1 TRGETLRQVD
11 QLRADLRDVGVRPR
25 AAARSGARHRAG
37 LHRKLLHPLS
47 GCRKV
52 HGGSAP
58 DGARPRLRRDGVR
71 EAPVAARDQELQPR
85 APRRGRARRD
95 QRAHAGHGRGPDQA
109 RDDRRAGVARPREA
123 FDQAHHAGARRAG
136 ARGAGG
142 RTCPREGR
150 DPRADERRGKTQGPP
165 CRGRGI
171 GTELGKGALKRPQQN
186 PSGPEEDDV
195 TPNSLQEEQN
205 SPDVI
210 RHLVLL
216 GDALDTL
223 AAAADEFENTFSR
236 LIAAAAEAGV
246 PTIVCT
252 LVPARYTE
260 PSRQRVGATALAIFN
275 DRILRRTVAARLSIV
290 ELRLICDEDS
300 DYASETLLSHAGVR
314 KVANVARSALYD
326 ISRNP

>member
-1 TRGETLRQVD
+1 
-11 QLRADLRDVGVRPR
+11 
-25 AAARSGARHRAG
+25 
-37 LHRKLLHPLS
+37 
-47 GCRKV
+47 
-52 HGGSAP
+52 
-58 DGARPRLRRDGVR
+58 
-71 EAPVAARDQELQPR
+71 
-85 APRRGRARRD
+85 
-95 QRAHAGHGRGPDQA
+95 
-109 RDDRRAGVARPREA
+109 
-123 FDQAHHAGARRAG
+123 
-136 ARGAGG
+136 
-142 RTCPREGR
+142 
-150 DPRADERRGKTQGPP
+150 
-165 CRGRGI
+165 
-171 GTELGKGALKRPQQN
+171 
-186 PSGPEEDDV
+186 V
-195 TPNSLQEEQN
+195 TPNSLQEEQD

-216 GDALDTL
+216 GDALQNMDLGKGQAESTLVPRPRNPWKLTVLQPPEVLRQSRVRAIPAEATHIGICVDGGWAIETSGLLKGRARSIEDALDTL

-236 LIAAAAEAGV
+236 LIAAAAEADV

-326 ISRNP
+326 ISRNPGRTRVYF